1 MSCTATRFSAL
12 TKQFTFQKTIL
23 ITLCKM
29 LVAVLAW
36 ASCAAVASAIE
47 QHPLYTEANPPL
59 FNVGSDFPNLDTVYQ
74 VPASQPPPSKEGNWL
89 GWGGDIYNN
98 HWTSSDAVID
108 TSNVGSLVPVYQK
121 AYDPGVSAAPLVEN
135 GIAYYPTWNG
145 LLVALE
151 YKSCHTLWKTN
162 VSELIREF
170 KGGSKQQLA
179 FILGSGAALASRT
192 TPVAEGDVLFIGTL
206 ARALVVAL
214 DKRTGRPIDI
224 LQIGSHP
231 LAVLT
236 QSPTFYRGRLFIGVS
251 TTESGAPALDPNY
264 KCCSSHG
271 SMNAI
276 TLRHGRLSLLWTTH
290 TIPPGANF
298 SGASVWGSQ
307 PAIDPIRQ
315 QVLIGTGELFSLP
328 PEFEACQDANANL
341 AVTREHMANEPCLP
355 RNVYLNSVLALDIIT
370 GKINWFRTL
379 GPLDAWNAAC
389 VPNLLPGNP
398 PDAPP
403 GPSCPKYIGKDAD
416 FGMAPT
422 FVLGSESTPDGKDV
436 VIAGQKNGN
445 LYAFSAQ
452 AGTVMWATSTS
463 PGGLEGGL
471 SWGIAVDDHAV
482 YYTATNFDR
491 VNFTLPN
498 GTTISNSAFGAAS
511 LKDGSVLWQSKAPRN
526 TASQV
531 VPVVVNDVLLNG
543 VTGDWAEGSVRP
555 IGPGSFLGINK
566 LTGEILYETPLDSYF
581 HAGITVVHDYVM
593 FGTGYG
599 GLEPAAKG
607 SFNVWRLKPADNDNT
622 EVPLTEQ
629 DKKMVELERK
639 RIELR
644 KKREELERQEDELE
658 RNRDEL

>member
-1 MSCTATRFSAL
+1 MSRAFTHPSTLIKQSA
-12 TKQFTFQKTIL
+12 FQKIIQ
-23 ITLCKM
+23 ITLCEM
-29 LVAVLAW
+29 IVAILAW
-36 ASCAAVASAIE
+36 ASCAAVALAIE
-47 QHPLYTEANPPL
+47 QYPLYTETNPPHL
-59 FNVGSDFPNLDTVYQ
+59 HVGSDSQNLDTVYQ
-74 VPASQPPPSKEGNWL
+74 VPASQPPPSKKGNWL

-98 HWTSSDAVID
+98 HWASSDAVVD
-108 TSNVGSLVPVYQK
+108 TSNAGSLVPVCQK
-121 AYDPGVSAAPLVEN
+121 AYDPGVSAAPLVED
-135 GIAYYPTWNG
+135 GVAYYPTWNG
-145 LLVALE
+145 LLVALD

-162 VSELIREF
+162 ISTLIRDF

-192 TPVAEGDVLFIGTL
+192 TPVVDGDVLFIGTL

-214 DKRTGRPIDI
+214 DKRTGRHIDI

-231 LAVLT
+231 LSILS
-236 QSPTFYRGRLFIGVS
+236 QSPTFYQGRLFIGIS
-251 TTESGAPALDPNY
+251 TSESGAPSFDPNY
-264 KCCSSHG
+264 KCCSHHG
-271 SMNAI
+271 SMNAVA
-276 TLRHGRLSLLWTTH
+276 LRHGRLSLLWTTH

-328 PEFEACQDANANL
+328 PEFEACQDATTNL
-341 AVTREHMANEPCLP
+341 AVTRENLANEPCLP
-355 RNVYLNSVLALDIIT
+355 LNVYLNSVLALDIVT
-370 GKINWFRTL
+370 GKINWARTL

-389 VPNLLPGNP
+389 VPNLIPGNP
-398 PDAPP
+398 PDMPP
-403 GPSCPKYIGKDAD
+403 GPSCPKHIGKDAD

-422 FVLGSESTPDGKDV
+422 FVLGSEFTPDGKDV
-436 VIAGQKNGN
+436 VVAGQKNGN

-452 AGTVMWATSTS
+452 AGTIMWATSAS

-471 SWGIAVDDHAV
+471 SWGIAVDDRAV
-482 YYTATNFDR
+482 YYTGTNFDR
-491 VNFTLPN
+491 VNITLPN

-511 LKDGSVLWQSKAPRN
+511 LKDGSVLWKTKAPRN

-543 VTGDWAEGSVRP
+543 VTGDWTESSARP
-555 IGPGSFLGINK
+555 VGPGSFLAMNK
-566 LTGEILYETPLDSYF
+566 LTGEILHETPLDSYF
-581 HAGITVVHDYVM
+581 HAGIAVVHDYVM

-599 GLEPAAKG
+599 GIEPAAKG
-607 SFNVWRLKPADNDNT
+607 SFNVWRLKPADNDDT
-622 EVPLTEQ
+622 KVPLIKQ

-644 KKREELERQEDELE
+644 KKIEELEREEDNLGSS
-658 RNRDEL
+658 RDEL